1 MDDLR
6 VGNWVVTPSLNSIS
20 SLGRT
25 VRVEPKVM
33 KVLVCLA
40 QHPGDTVSKEQ
51 LFQAV
56 WPRTVVT
63 EDVLK
68 RCIAALRR
76 AFDDDARDPRVIE
89 TISKQGYRLVAPV
102 AAGSTT
108 PAPTES
114 VINDSIVVLPFVNMS
129 AHPEHEY
136 FADGITEEI
145 IDALAQIQELHVVAR
160 SSAFSF
166 KGKHID
172 LRIVGEQLNVRTVLE
187 GSVRR
192 ADNRLRITAQLVSAV
207 DGYHL
212 WSEHYDREMKD
223 VFAIQEEIAQAI
235 VERLKISF
243 PWGRKNL
250 VNPRTPN
257 LEAYESYLKGHALL
271 YKRGPAISRALACCQ
286 RAVDLDPGYALA
298 WADLADCYSML
309 CFYGFAAPQAF
320 MPKAIEAAR
329 HAVALDSSLAE
340 AHCVLALTALLWTW
354 NTAEAEREF
363 LCALQLNP
371 KYISALGWYGSAYLQ
386 FSEGR
391 LAEGMEQARLALAA
405 DPLSAYAHALYALTC
420 TVAGKTGEGVEVSG
434 RAIQLDPESFLANWV
449 LQMALLVNG
458 QFEASIVAG
467 ESALAMSGRH
477 PWSMA
482 WLAVALASLGK
493 ATEAEAIYA
502 EMQARARREYVT
514 PTSLAIAA
522 CAVAREDEAIC
533 YAREAYEIRD
543 TNLFYFS
550 RYFPLSY
557 RLYRY
562 PKFCEI
568 IAQMGRSDWLRD
580 QPPLTVTQEPRSTIL
595 RAAPPDKAL

>member
-6 VGNWVVTPSLNSIS
+6 VGNWAVTPSLNSIS

-25 VRVEPKVM
+25 TRLEPKVM
-33 KVLVCLA
+33 EVLVCLA
-40 QHPGDTVSKEQ
+40 QHPGVTVSKEQ

-68 RCIAALRR
+68 RCIAELRR

-89 TISKQGYRLVAPV
+89 TISKQGYRLIAPV
-102 AAGSTT
+102 AAGSAT

-129 AHPEHEY
+129 ADPEHEY

-192 ADNRLRITAQLVSAV
+192 AENRLRITAQLVSAV

-212 WSEHYDREMKD
+212 WSEHYDRELKD

-235 VERLKISF
+235 VQRLKITF
-243 PWGRKNL
+243 PWGTKNL

-271 YKRGPAISRALACCQ
+271 YKRGPAISRALAFFQ

-298 WADLADCYSML
+298 WAGLADCYSML

-340 AHCVLALTALLWTW
+340 AHCVLAVAALLWAW

-363 LCALQLNP
+363 LCALHLNP
-371 KYISALGWYGSAYLQ
+371 KYISARGWYGSAYLQ

-420 TVAGKTGEGVEVSG
+420 TVAGKTREGVEVAR
-434 RAIQLDPESFLANWV
+434 RAVQLDPESWLANGV
-449 LQMALLVNG
+449 LQAALLVNG
-458 QFEASIVAG
+458 QFETSVAAG
-467 ESALAMSGRH
+467 EATLAMSGRH

-482 WLAVALASLGK
+482 
-493 ATEAEAIYA
+493 
-502 EMQARARREYVT
+502 
-514 PTSLAIAA
+514 
-522 CAVAREDEAIC
+522 
-533 YAREAYEIRD
+533 
-543 TNLFYFS
+543 
-550 RYFPLSY
+550 
-557 RLYRY
+557 
-562 PKFCEI
+562 
-568 IAQMGRSDWLRD
+568 
-580 QPPLTVTQEPRSTIL
+580 
-595 RAAPPDKAL
+595 

>member
-6 VGNWVVTPSLNSIS
+6 VGSWVVTPSLNSIAS
-20 SLGRT
+20 QGRT
-25 VRVEPKVM
+25 ARLEPKVM
-33 KVLVCLA
+33 EVLVCLA

-68 RCIAALRR
+68 RCIAELRR
-76 AFDDDARDPRVIE
+76 AFGDDAREPHIIE
-89 TISKQGYRLVAPV
+89 TISKRGYRLVAPV
-102 AAGSTT
+102 TAGSAT
-108 PAPTES
+108 PAPAES
-114 VINDSIVVLPFVNMS
+114 VVSDSIVVLPFINMS
-129 AHPEHEY
+129 ADPEHEY

-145 IDALAQIQELHVVAR
+145 INALAQIQELHVVAR

-212 WSEHYDREMKD
+212 WSERYDREMKD
-223 VFAIQEEIAQAI
+223 VFAIQEEIAEAI
-235 VERLKISF
+235 VQRLKVTF
-243 PWGRKNL
+243 AWGTKNPT
-250 VNPRTPN
+250 NPGTPH
-257 LEAYESYLKGHALL
+257 LEAYESYLKGRTLL
-271 YKRGPAISRALACCQ
+271 YKRGPAISRALACYQ

-298 WADLADCYSML
+298 WAGLADCYTAL
-309 CFYGFAAPQAF
+309 CWFGFVDPRTF

-329 HAVALDSSLAE
+329 HAVVLDSSLAE
-340 AHCVLALTALLWTW
+340 AHCALAAASLLGAW
-354 NTAEAEREF
+354 NAAEAEREF

-371 KYISALGWYGSAYLQ
+371 KYIQALCWYGILYLQ
-386 FSEGR
+386 YSEGR
-391 LAEGMEQARLALAA
+391 LAEGMEQAKLALAL
-405 DPLSAYAHALYALTC
+405 DPVSAYTHANYAWIC
-420 TVAGKTGEGVEVSG
+420 IIAGKTGEGVEVAR
-434 RAIQLDPESFLANWV
+434 RAVQLDPESFLTNWV
-449 LQMALLVNG
+449 LQASLLVSG
-458 QFEASIVAG
+458 QFEASVAAG

-482 WLAVALASLGK
+482 WLAVALADCGK
-493 ATEAEAIYA
+493 ATEADAVYA
-502 EMQARARREYVT
+502 EMQARARREYVM
-514 PTSLAIAA
+514 PTVLAIVA
-522 CAVAREDEAIC
+522 CALAREDEAIR

-543 TNLFYFS
+543 PNYLLLS
-550 RYFPLSY
+550 RYFPLSS

-562 PKFCEI
+562 PGFCEI

-580 QPPLTVTQEPRSTIL
+580 QPPRPNYSDVL
-595 RAAPPDKAL
+595 

>member
-6 VGNWVVTPSLNSIS
+6 VGSWVVTPNLNSIS
-20 SLGRT
+20 SQGKTARL
-25 VRVEPKVM
+25 EPKVM
-33 KVLVCLA
+33 EVLVCLA

-68 RCIAALRR
+68 RCIAELRR
-76 AFDDDARDPRVIE
+76 AFDDDAREPRIIE
-89 TISKQGYRLVAPV
+89 TISKRGYRLVAPV
-102 AAGSTT
+102 TACGAT
-108 PAPTES
+108 PAPAGS
-114 VINDSIVVLPFVNMS
+114 VVSDSIVVLPFINMS
-129 AHPEHEY
+129 ADPEHEY

-145 IDALAQIQELHVVAR
+145 INALAQIQELHVVAR

-172 LRIVGEQLNVRTVLE
+172 PRIVGEQLNVRTVLE

-212 WSEHYDREMKD
+212 WSERYDREMKD

-235 VERLKISF
+235 VQRLKITF
-243 PWGRKNL
+243 PWGTKNL
-250 VNPRTPN
+250 VHFGTPN
-257 LEAYESYLKGHALL
+257 LEAYESYLKGRALL
-271 YKRGPAISRALACCQ
+271 YKRGPAIARALACCQ

-298 WADLADCYSML
+298 WAGLADCYSTL
-309 CFYGFAAPQAF
+309 CWFGFVDPRAF
-320 MPKAIEAAR
+320 MRKAIEAAR

-340 AHCVLALTALLWTW
+340 AHCALAVAALIGAW
-354 NTAEAEREF
+354 NKAEAEREF

-371 KYISALGWYGSAYLQ
+371 KYIPALCWYGTLYLQ
-386 FSEGR
+386 NSEGR
-391 LAEGMEQARLALAA
+391 LAEGMEQVKLALAS
-405 DPLSAYAHALYALTC
+405 DPASAYAHAEYAMTC
-420 TVAGKTGEGVEVSG
+420 TVAGKTGEGVEVSR
-434 RAIQLDPESFLANWV
+434 RAVQLDPENFLANGA
-449 LQMALLVNG
+449 LQTALLVNG
-458 QFEASIVAG
+458 QLEASVAAG
-467 ESALAMSGRH
+467 EATLAMSGRH

-482 WLAVALASLGK
+482 WLVVALADWGK
-493 ATEAEAIYA
+493 AADADAVYS
-502 EMQARARREYVT
+502 EMQARARREYML

-522 CAVAREDEAIC
+522 CALAREDEAIR
-533 YAREAYEIRD
+533 YARESYEIRD
-543 TNLFYFS
+543 PNYLLFS
-550 RYFPLSY
+550 RYFPLAS

-580 QPPLTVTQEPRSTIL
+580 QPPLTDT
-595 RAAPPDKAL
+595 

>member
-20 SLGRT
+20 SRGRT
-25 VRVEPKVM
+25 TRLEPKVM
-33 KVLVCLA
+33 EVLVCLA

-68 RCIAALRR
+68 RCIAELRR
-76 AFDDDARDPRVIE
+76 AFDDDAREPRIIA
-89 TISKQGYRLVAPV
+89 TISKRGYRLVAPV
-102 AAGSTT
+102 TAGSAT
-108 PAPTES
+108 PAPAES
-114 VINDSIVVLPFVNMS
+114 VVSDSIVVLPFLNMS
-129 AHPEHEY
+129 ADPEHEY

-145 IDALAQIQELHVVAR
+145 IDALAQIQDLHVVAR

-235 VERLKISF
+235 VQRLRITF
-243 PWGRKNL
+243 PWGTKTL

-257 LEAYESYLKGHALL
+257 LEAYESYLKGRALL
-271 YKRGPAISRALACCQ
+271 YKRGPAIVRALACYQ

-298 WADLADCYSML
+298 WAGLADCYSML
-309 CFYGFAAPQAF
+309 CWYGFAVPQAF
-320 MPKAIEAAR
+320 KPKAIEAAR

-340 AHCVLALTALLWTW
+340 AHCALAVASLIGAW
-354 NTAEAEREF
+354 NKAEAEHEF

-371 KYISALGWYGSAYLQ
+371 KYIPALCWYGILYLQ
-386 FSEGR
+386 YSEGR
-391 LAEGMEQARLALAA
+391 LAEGMEQAKLALAS
-405 DPLSAYAHALYALTC
+405 DPLSAYAHAIYALTC
-420 TVAGKTGEGVEVSG
+420 IVAGKTREGMEVSR
-434 RAIQLDPESFLANWV
+434 RAVQLDPESFLANGV
-449 LQMALLVNG
+449 LQAALLVSG
-458 QFEASIVAG
+458 QFETSVAAG
-467 ESALAMSGRH
+467 EATLAMSGRH
-477 PWSMA
+477 PWPMA
-482 WLAVALASLGK
+482 WLAVALADCGK
-493 ATEAEAIYA
+493 ATEADAVYA
-502 EMQARARREYVT
+502 EMQARARREYIL
-514 PTSLAIAA
+514 PTALAIAA
-522 CAVAREDEAIC
+522 CAVAREDEAIR
-533 YAREAYEIRD
+533 YARAAYEIRD
-543 TNLFYFS
+543 ASFLLVS
-550 RYFPLSY
+550 RYFPLVS
-557 RLYRY
+557 RLDRY
-562 PKFCEI
+562 PQFCEI
-568 IAQMGRSDWLRD
+568 LAQIGRSDWSRD
-580 QPPLTVTQEPRSTIL
+580 QPPLTATQVPR
-595 RAAPPDKAL
+595 AHE

>member
-25 VRVEPKVM
+25 TRLEPKVM
-33 KVLVCLA
+33 EVLVCLA

-89 TISKQGYRLVAPV
+89 TISKRGYRLVAPV
-102 AAGSTT
+102 TAGSAT

-114 VINDSIVVLPFVNMS
+114 VINDSIAVLPFVNMS
-129 AHPEHEY
+129 ADPEHEY

-235 VERLKISF
+235 VQRLKITF
-243 PWGRKNL
+243 PWGTKTL
-250 VNPRTPN
+250 VYPRTPN

-271 YKRGPAISRALACCQ
+271 YKRGPAIAHALACCQ
-286 RAVDLDPGYALA
+286 RAVDLDPDYALA
-298 WADLADCYSML
+298 WAGLADCYTTL
-309 CFYGFAAPQAF
+309 CWYGFVDPRSF
-320 MPKAIEAAR
+320 MPKGIEAAR

-340 AHCVLALTALLWTW
+340 AHCALALAALIGAW
-354 NTAEAEREF
+354 NTAEAEHEF

-371 KYISALGWYGSAYLQ
+371 KYIPALCWYGILYLQ
-386 FSEGR
+386 YSEGR
-391 LAEGMEQARLALAA
+391 LAEGMEQARLALTA
-405 DPLSAYAHALYALTC
+405 DPLSAYAHAIYALTC
-420 TVAGKTGEGVEVSG
+420 IVAGKTGEGVEVSR
-434 RAIQLDPESFLANWV
+434 RAVQLDPESWLANGV
-449 LQMALLVNG
+449 LQAALLVNG
-458 QFEASIVAG
+458 QFETSVAAG
-467 ESALAMSGRH
+467 EATLAMSGRH
-477 PWSMA
+477 PWPMA
-482 WLAVALASLGK
+482 WLVVALAEWGK
-493 ATEAEAIYA
+493 ATEADAVYG

-514 PTSLAIAA
+514 PTVLAIAA
-522 CAVAREDEAIC
+522 CAVAREDEAIR
-533 YAREAYEIRD
+533 YAREVYEIRD
-543 TNLFYFS
+543 PNYLQLS
-550 RYFPLSY
+550 RYFPMASC
-557 RLYRY
+557 LYRY
-562 PKFCEI
+562 PRFCEI
-568 IAQMGRSDWLRD
+568 IAQMGRSQWLQDR
-580 QPPLTVTQEPRSTIL
+580 PPLTPSQEPR
-595 RAAPPDKAL
+595 AQE

>member
-6 VGNWVVTPSLNSIS
+6 VGNWVVTPSLNSIAS
-20 SLGRT
+20 RDRT
-25 VRVEPKVM
+25 IRVEPKVM
-33 KVLVCLA
+33 EVLVCLA

-68 RCIAALRR
+68 RCIAELRR
-76 AFDDDARDPRVIE
+76 AFDDDARDPRIIE
-89 TISKQGYRLVAPV
+89 TISKRGYRLVAPV
-102 AAGSTT
+102 SAGSST
-108 PAPTES
+108 PASARS
-114 VINDSIVVLPFVNMS
+114 VVSDSIVVLPFVNMS
-129 AHPEHEY
+129 ADPEHEY

-145 IDALAQIQELHVVAR
+145 IDALAQIQGLHVVAR

-166 KGKHID
+166 KGKHTD

-192 ADNRLRITAQLVSAV
+192 ADKRLRITAQLVSAE

-212 WSEHYDREMKD
+212 WSERYDREMKD

-235 VERLKISF
+235 VRRLKITF
-243 PWGRKNL
+243 PWDKKNL
-250 VNPRTPN
+250 TNPGTPN
-257 LEAYESYLKGHALL
+257 LEAYESYLKGRAL
-271 YKRGPAISRALACCQ
+271 YKKGPAISSALACCQ

-309 CFYGFAAPQAF
+309 CYYGFAAPQAF
-320 MPKAIEAAR
+320 MAKAMDAAR

-340 AHCVLALTALLWTW
+340 AHCALAVASLLGAW
-354 NTAEAEREF
+354 NAAEAEREF

-371 KYISALGWYGSAYLQ
+371 KHIPTLGWYGSAYLQ
-386 FSEGR
+386 YSEGR
-391 LAEGMEQARLALAA
+391 LTEGMEQVKLALES
-405 DPLSAYAHALYALTC
+405 DPLSAYAHAIYAVTC
-420 TVAGKTGEGVEVSG
+420 AVAGKTGEGVEVAR
-434 RAIQLDPESFLANWV
+434 RAVQLDPESFLANAV
-449 LQMALLVNG
+449 LQGALLVNG
-458 QFEASIVAG
+458 QFETSVAAG

-477 PWSMA
+477 PWCMS
-482 WLAVALASLGK
+482 WLALALSDCGK
-493 ATEAEAIYA
+493 AAEADAVYA
-502 EMQARARREYVT
+502 EMQARARREYIM

-522 CAVAREDEAIC
+522 CAVAREDDAIR

-543 TNLFYFS
+543 PNYLHLS
-550 RYFPLSY
+550 RYFPMAS

-562 PKFCEI
+562 PKFHEI

-580 QPPLTVTQEPRSTIL
+580 EPPLTAHL
-595 RAAPPDKAL
+595 G

>member
-1 MDDLR
+1 MDDLQ

-20 SLGRT
+20 SLGGI

-33 KVLVCLA
+33 EVLVCLA
-40 QHPGDTVSKEQ
+40 RHPGETVSKEQ

-56 WPRTVVT
+56 WPKIVVS

-68 RCIAALRR
+68 RCIAELRR
-76 AFDDDARDPRVIE
+76 AFDDDARNPRVIE
-89 TISKQGYRLVAPV
+89 TISKRGYRLVAPV
-102 AAGSTT
+102 TAGSAP
-108 PAPTES
+108 PAHTER
-114 VINDSIVVLPFVNMS
+114 VVNDSIAVLPFINMS
-129 AHPEHEY
+129 ADPEHEY

-145 IDALAQIQELHVVAR
+145 IDALAQIPELHVVAR

-166 KGKHID
+166 KSKHID

-212 WSEHYDREMKD
+212 WSERYDRELKD

-235 VERLKISF
+235 VQRLKFTF
-243 PWGRKNL
+243 PWGSRSL
-250 VNPRTPN
+250 VNPGTPN

-329 HAVALDSSLAE
+329 HAVALDPSLAE
-340 AHCVLALTALLWTW
+340 AHCTLALASLIWGW
-354 NTAEAEREF
+354 NSAEAEREF

-391 LAEGMEQARLALAA
+391 LAEGMEQAKLALKS

-420 TVAGKTGEGVEVSG
+420 LVAGKTAEGVEVSR
-434 RAIQLDPESFLANWV
+434 RAVHLDAESFLANWV
-449 LQMALLVNG
+449 LQMALLSNG
-458 QFEASIVAG
+458 QFEASIAAG

-482 WLAVALASLGK
+482 WLAVALASWGK
-493 ATEAEAIYA
+493 ATEADAVCA
-502 EMQARARREYVT
+502 EMQARSRREYVT

-522 CAVAREDEAIC
+522 CAVARKDEAIR

-543 TNLFYFS
+543 ANFFFFS

-562 PKFCEI
+562 PEFCEI

-580 QPPLTVTQEPRSTIL
+580 QPPLTATQEL
-595 RAAPPDKAL
+595 RARE